1 MINVCS
7 YLFFWL
13 GSFACIQLLVEW
25 DAELNAKNALGR
37 TPLMIACDK
46 RETEKTLRIV
56 RHLLLR
62 KMIDVN
68 TRDSS
73 GNSAG
78 ILATKKSNVW
88 IIRELLMS
96 GISVNGKGK
105 ILHNNSM
112 GKHVIEEF
120 PSVLEVSRSLISIT
134 SITGNDDTD
143 ISSDKSALNSNSS
156 DDGNSDKIRFS
167 NSIDKSNKS
176 DTNKDANF
184 LNGIQY
190 ESPTVLFAESLW
202 RKLANLCYLMIIR
215 KSREEIL
222 SQEDEKNRLD
232 GLKRIHVGSV
242 NKDIDNILHKTITN
256 YSKRSLKNQTSKSK
270 GDELSLQLPNSE
282 ADNLPIPSKFVKF
295 KSIKQLSITIDGDVD
310 STR

>member
-1 MINVCS
+1 M
-7 YLFFWL
+7 LFR
-13 GSFACIQLLVEW
+13 S
-25 DAELNAKNALGR
+25 
-37 TPLMIACDK
+37 
-46 RETEKTLRIV
+46 
-56 RHLLLR
+56 
-62 KMIDVN
+62 
-68 TRDSS
+68 
-73 GNSAG
+73 NSAG

-88 IIRELLMS
+88 IMRELLMS

-120 PSVLEVSRSLISIT
+120 PSVLDVSRSLISMT

-143 ISSDKSALNSNSS
+143 ISSDKSALNSNFS

-176 DTNKDANF
+176 DINKDANF
-184 LNGIQY
+184 FNGIQY

-202 RKLANLCYLMIIR
+202 RKLANVCYLMIVR

-232 GLKRIHVGSV
+232 GLKRIHVGSL

-256 YSKRSLKNQTSKSK
+256 YSKRSLKNQISKSK

-282 ADNLPIPSKFVKF
+282 SDNMPIPSKFVKF
-295 KSIKQLSITIDGDVD
+295 KSIKQLSITIEGDVD
-310 STR
+310 TTK